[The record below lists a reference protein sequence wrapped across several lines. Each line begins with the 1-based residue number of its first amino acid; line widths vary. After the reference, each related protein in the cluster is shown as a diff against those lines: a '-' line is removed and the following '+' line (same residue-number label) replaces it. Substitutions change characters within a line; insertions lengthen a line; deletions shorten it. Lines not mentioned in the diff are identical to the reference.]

1 MHVDMYVSCTL
12 NSMSL
17 QLFYAGDYVM
27 GKSPLPRA
35 NSNLES
41 NVIYGT
47 RSGQL
52 TQMANGTSL
61 FYEQVWRR
69 PGMLL
74 CQNKALLCTNTASK
88 RLLKQK
94 MRHNAFTGRIC

>member
-1 MHVDMYVSCTL
+1 
-12 NSMSL
+12 MSL
-17 QLFYAGDYVM
+17 QLFFAGDYIM

-35 NSNLES
+35 NSNVAS

-69 PGMLL
+69 PSMLL
-74 CQNKALLCTNTASK
+74 CPNKALLCPNTGGK
-88 RLLKQK
+88 RLLKQQ
-94 MRHNAFTGRIC
+94 MHHNAFMGRIC